1 MYPQL
6 AQLCMIPKA
15 PALAGPLYALFSN
28 SWFCIKNSWENA
40 CNSLRGLGIREND
53 GPTARMRVDRK
64 LVGPRLS
71 VSVFRS
77 QAVASVPTPCGP
89 NRTSLHMRIRHPTPT
104 APTLYLHLVWIV
116 RAPCGGCLASGSFCA
131 PCSQM
136 SARPAGL
143 DRHEDTYRRHRRFWC
158 AQPDHAIHRPC
169 SHRMPLTLRYTIS
182 NAVAGGA
189 FIGTLATHALGLAP
203 ALEESFV
210 AAEKMEP
217 AFKVCAPCSLAAQ
230 SPAISALY
238 PPAPPS
244 NLMLLATPSLTLA
257 HTHTHGCPYSH
268 SSDATVCCLVGR
280 AEREGQDDGGEV

>member
-104 APTLYLHLVWIV
+104 APTHYPHLAWIV
-116 RAPCGGCLASGSFCA
+116 CV
-131 PCSQM
+131 
-136 SARPAGL
+136 RPALARAARACSRVWGSLVSSSSTLCALLRGL
-143 DRHEDTYRRHRRFWC
+143 GAPRR
-158 AQPDHAIHRPC
+158 QP
-169 SHRMPLTLRYTIS
+169 
-182 NAVAGGA
+182 
-189 FIGTLATHALGLAP
+189 
-203 ALEESFV
+203 
-210 AAEKMEP
+210 
-217 AFKVCAPCSLAAQ
+217 
-230 SPAISALY
+230 
-238 PPAPPS
+238 
-244 NLMLLATPSLTLA
+244 
-257 HTHTHGCPYSH
+257 
-268 SSDATVCCLVGR
+268 
-280 AEREGQDDGGEV
+280 

>member
-1 MYPQL
+1 MRATRCVVLELGRMTARRPECGL
-6 AQLCMIPKA
+6 IV
-15 PALAGPLYALFSN
+15 
-28 SWFCIKNSWENA
+28 
-40 CNSLRGLGIREND
+40 NSLV
-53 GPTARMRVDRK
+53 P
-64 LVGPRLS
+64 
-71 VSVFRS
+71 VFRS
-77 QAVASVPTPCGP
+77 QSFGLKPWPPCP
-89 NRTSLHMRIRHPTPT
+89 RHAAQT
-104 APTLYLHLVWIV
+104 APPCTCAYATLRPLPLPSTSTW
-116 RAPCGGCLASGSFCA
+116 CGSCARPAGGGLASGLFCA

-257 HTHTHGCPYSH
+257 HTHTTWMP
-268 SSDATVCCLVGR
+268 LFPFI
-280 AEREGQDDGGEV
+280 